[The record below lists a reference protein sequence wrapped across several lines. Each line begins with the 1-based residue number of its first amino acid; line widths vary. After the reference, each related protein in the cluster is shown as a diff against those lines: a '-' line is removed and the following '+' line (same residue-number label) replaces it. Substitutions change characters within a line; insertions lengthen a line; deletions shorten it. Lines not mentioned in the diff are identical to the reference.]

1 MKGEKVLKKS
11 VFILITIAIITAL
24 LTVYP
29 ARAYTDSGNR
39 FSITPPQGWTAEEGV
54 QGTVV
59 QFLGPQDSD
68 VAYVNINIDI
78 QNTDQMLQTIIDN
91 SKQSWASTYSNYSL
105 TTDQDV
111 TVNGHSGHELAI
123 YASDNSSQFM
133 QDSVLFVQN
142 GLLYQVTYIAGP
154 TTYDA
159 YYNNWISCLDT
170 FQILFTA
177 SPSPSSSSDGFNFS
191 FSITGLP
198 FLLLF
203 VAVIIIIIVIVVAVV
218 RMRKPKNVPLQTF
231 PPPPP

>member
-1 MKGEKVLKKS
+1 LKKS
-11 VFILITIAIITAL
+11 LFIFLTIAIITIL
-24 LTVYP
+24 LTIYP
-29 ARAYTDSGNR
+29 ARAYTDSENR
-39 FSITPPQGWTAEEGV
+39 FSISPPQGWTAKEGV
-54 QGTVV
+54 EGTVV
-59 QFLGPQDSD
+59 QFLGPQDPD

-78 QNTDQMLQTIIDN
+78 QNTDQTLQTITDN

-105 TTDQDV
+105 TTDKDV
-111 TVNGHSGHELAI
+111 TVNGRGGHELAF
-123 YASDNSSQFM
+123 YASDNAGQFM

-159 YYNNWISCLDT
+159 YYNNWISSLNT

-177 SPSPSSSSDGFNFS
+177 SPSPSSSSEGFNFS

-198 FLLLF
+198 FLLLL
-203 VAVIIIIIVIVVAVV
+203 VAVIIIIIVIVVVIA
-218 RMRKPKNVPLQTF
+218 RMRKPKNVSPQTF